1 MERREASPSGSKHE
15 RGMGADSIL
24 LCCAVSN
31 KDARNNKWK
40 KKSGGHPAVDSGED
54 SDFLVQVCTT
64 MRRLHLPQIVVKS
77 PITVAYPTRP
87 TFRTKW

>member
-64 MRRLHLPQIVVKS
+64 MRRLHHHKLL
-77 PITVAYPTRP
+77 
-87 TFRTKW
+87 